1 MMPGEE
7 SMSSSGHFEYHN
19 RPRHDVFWGILY
31 ACALALTVF
40 GGLYASVHRN
50 HKFALLSATEVRS
63 DPNSC
68 PAGPNLFSAKLQEQ
82 PGDFSVSDFMSK
94 AATWL
99 LVSAVLSLALG
110 LVFLWVFKWHSKVM
124 TRITI
129 QIQVLIPAIM
139 GIAAI
144 AAGQVGGGIILIL
157 LSLLAALVF
166 WMWRG
171 EIDLCARLLGIA
183 AAGLNENP
191 GLLGFVVAAKFSLLS
206 VMLPLLAFSGL
217 AYTNGDLA
225 PNSHRD
231 TVGHPKNCQ
240 DAEGA
245 PVDCCMWQPDA
256 WVAPYMT
263 LANVTL
269 LWSIFLVF
277 EIRVFTISGTIAQ
290 WYFSPP
296 GFISNQ
302 GTTMRSLKHALG
314 ASFGSLSLGS
324 LVLTVVQLLRNA
336 MENARQ
342 QAQREGG
349 SLLVSLASCLLECVY
364 SLIDYL
370 TKFAT
375 VRMAITGEAFLEA
388 ARRATDLLARNFL
401 KAYGVWW
408 FPPMVLNCAAF
419 LLSLAWGLLIFTL
432 SWLRWQSGTNGTQE
446 AAILGALCF
455 VMALVVLLFFSSVL
469 LNIVDAVFMCYAL
482 DLDTQSVTKAE
493 VHEVFSQV
501 PVGVAVEQPGGD
513 YAYGAPASPQRAHGS
528 YVPPSHPAAA
538 AGHSPMARRN
548 DSAEQV

>member
-1 MMPGEE
+1 MIPGEE
-7 SMSSSGHFEYHN
+7 PLASSGHYEYHN
-19 RPRHDVFWGILY
+19 RPRHDSFWGGLY
-31 ACALALTVF
+31 ATALAVTVF
-40 GGLYASVHRN
+40 GGLYGSVHRN
-50 HKFALLSATEVRS
+50 RKFALLSGTEVRS
-63 DPNSC
+63 DPSSC
-68 PAGPNLFSAKLQEQ
+68 PVGHNLFSAQLQEQ
-82 PGDFSVSDFMSK
+82 PGDFSISEFMSK

-110 LVFLWVFKWHSKVM
+110 LMFLYVFKWHSRIM

-129 QIQVLIPAIM
+129 QIQVLLPAIM

-144 AAGQVGGGIILIL
+144 CAGQVGGGLILIL
-157 LSLLAALVF
+157 LALLAALVF

-171 EIDLCARLLGIA
+171 EIELCARLLGIA

-191 GLLGFVVAAKFSLLS
+191 GLLGFVVLAKFALLS

-217 AYTNGDLA
+217 AYTNGDLV
-225 PNSHRD
+225 PNSQRASLSSS
-231 TVGHPKNCQ
+231 TCQ
-240 DAEGA
+240 DAEGT
-245 PVDCCMWQPDA
+245 PVDCCVWQVDS
-256 WVAPYMT
+256 WVGPYMT
-263 LANVTL
+263 LSNVTL

-277 EIRVFTISGTIAQ
+277 EVRVFTIAGTVAQ

-296 GFISNQ
+296 GVAANQ
-302 GTTMRSLKHALG
+302 GTTMRSVRHALG

-336 MENARQ
+336 MENAKQ
-342 QAQREGG
+342 QAQQEGG
-349 SLLVSLASCLLECVY
+349 SLLVSLASCLMECVY

-408 FPPMVLNCAAF
+408 FPPMVLNCAAV

-432 SWLRWQSGTNGTQE
+432 SWLRWQPSANGTME
-446 AAILGALCF
+446 AAILGVLCF
-455 VMALVVLLFFSSVL
+455 VMALVVLAFFSSVL

-482 DLDTQSVTKAE
+482 DLDTQSVTKSE

-513 YAYGAPASPQRAHGS
+513 YAYGAPASPARGHA

-538 AGHSPMARRN
+538 AGQSPMAHRSH
-548 DSAEQV
+548 DSSAQV